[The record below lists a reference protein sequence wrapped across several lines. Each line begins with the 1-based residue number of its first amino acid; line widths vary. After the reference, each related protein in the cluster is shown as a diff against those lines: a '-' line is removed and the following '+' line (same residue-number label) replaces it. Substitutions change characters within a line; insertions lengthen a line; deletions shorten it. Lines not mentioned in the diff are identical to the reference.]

1 MSPRFSSLGNMLHT
15 MRLRCRVFKFM
26 CARFR
31 RFLRGP
37 VAAGFVGVAFAIL
50 VTITL
55 MILLLNVDVTGVDGL
70 LADTPLSVAGVRD
83 VYR

>member
-1 MSPRFSSLGNMLHT
+1 MLHT
-15 MRLRCRVFKFM
+15 MRLRRHVSKFM
-26 CARFR
+26 RARFR

-37 VAAGFVGVAFAIL
+37 VAAGLVGAAFAIL

-55 MILLLNVDVTGVDGL
+55 MILLLNVDVTGAVDGL
-70 LADTPLSVAGVRD
+70 LADTPLSVTDVRD